1 MDLQGDKQSKMR
13 QLAAHWHA
21 KVPGKF
27 GPGISKPISR
37 WIAGFESTK
46 TTGGPGDIS
55 PKATRTGLIL
65 SCEAETKFQISKVMS
80 NLDVFEL
87 QRLGPKK

>member
-1 MDLQGDKQSKMR
+1 MGLQGEKQSKMR

-21 KVPGKF
+21 KIPGKF
-27 GPGISKPISR
+27 DPGISKPISR

-65 SCEAETKFQISKVMS
+65 SCEAETKFQVSKVMP

-87 QRLGPKK
+87 KGWVQKK